1 MHDPAH
7 FLVFY
12 DVLQALYHSVP
23 GVQVPCVLTRF
34 RDHLE
39 RLFTFVIWQENSAC
53 KRGRRKHDLPVA
65 RTRARSVQKGSGAAC
80 CILAHASE
88 NRAGRLRAIYFT
100 GQGLR
105 TPLGRGRSHQNRPR
119 RAQGPLGPRQ
129 PRRVAPIAV
138 RARRGS
144 PSRLGNDTAQVLS
157 PRRGRQCTRSRQTG
171 RTPIGVAL
179 KLVGRVCQSFLPRRH
194 LLSWPYLGGTVTP
207 IFFFSE
213 FF

>member
-1 MHDPAH
+1 MTLPICLFSMLSCRLFIIVRQAH
-7 FLVFY
+7 RFLVSLNAFATTSSGCSPLRSGRKTLLAHEEGGSTTY
-12 DVLQALYHSVP
+12 PLRAHVP
-23 GVQVPCVLTRF
+23 G
-34 RDHLE
+34 
-39 RLFTFVIWQENSAC
+39 AC
-53 KRGRRKHDLPVA
+53 KN
-65 RTRARSVQKGSGAAC
+65 GSGTAC

-144 PSRLGNDTAQVLS
+144 PSRLTIS
-157 PRRGRQCTRSRQTG
+157 RSSRRNAAMGISKIPGPHTHIR
-171 RTPIGVAL
+171 
-179 KLVGRVCQSFLPRRH
+179 
-194 LLSWPYLGGTVTP
+194 SWPTVKETFERKKKQTSP
-207 IFFFSE
+207 
-213 FF
+213 